1 MIGAYTATDHFAY
14 PGWRLTVP
22 GGPAGGHYKGFT
34 HNYSTGTEIEPGDE
48 YEADR
53 AAGASS
59 HDAVHASP
67 RNPRGVY
74 RSSGEV
80 PPRPNA
86 SGSAHTYRGFQTK
99 RHAGTSVAPGSFPA
113 EFFETPED
121 LLLAQQLGEL
131 GISARMVMS
140 DGWEPPTDVPPG
152 WNMTDFSRAGMPA
165 PWAPI
170 RIVDEAAPSR
180 PNVIVAPPPFNIDVP
195 PGMVYART
203 TVPAPPS
210 TGATS
215 VVNQPPPV
223 LFAPAPAVSNVP
235 SAPPISPA
243 PAPVVASPVVVPD
256 GSGSY
261 VRVSDGSSVSAS
273 DVYQNP
279 ATGQL
284 QAAVGAG
291 SGITGWLTQNSV
303 WSAVPNWALLAGA
316 AAVLLLSGKGRR

>member
-1 MIGAYTATDHFAY
+1 MTIGAYQDTPAFAY

-34 HNYSTGTEIEPGDE
+34 HNYSAGTAIEAGDE

-86 SGSAHTYRGFQTK
+86 SGSAQTYRGFQTR

-113 EFFETPED
+113 PFDVTGED
-121 LLLAQQLGEL
+121 AFLAAHPGMGDLGY
-131 GISARMVMS
+131 INARMVMS
-140 DGWEPPTDVPPG
+140 DGWSPTDVAPPHV
-152 WNMTDFSRAGMPA
+152 NFRVASEA
-165 PWAPI
+165 P
-170 RIVDEAAPSR
+170 PSR
-180 PNVIVAPPPFNIDVP
+180 PNVVADAPPYGIDVP
-195 PGMVYART
+195 PGYVYVRT
-203 TVPAPPS
+203 TSPA
-210 TGATS
+210 TGATN
-215 VVNQPPPV
+215 VVNQPPPA
-223 LFAPAPAVSNVP
+223 LTAPAPTVNVP
-235 SAPPISPA
+235 NAPPISPA

-261 VRVSDGSSVSAS
+261 LRVSDGSTVSPS
-273 DVYQNP
+273 DVYENP

-284 QAAVGAG
+284 QATVGAG
-291 SGITGWLTQNSV
+291 SGISNWLTQNSI
-303 WSAVPNWALLAGA
+303 WSAVPNWTLLAGV
-316 AAVLLLSGKGRR
+316 AAVLLLSGGKGRR